1 MKRSMSL
8 RVKEICK
15 RKGRINMYN
24 SYSEFLNDAK
34 ELLTKAMSR
43 KDNLIGAPDDFIRLV
58 KDQRRRCQDVIDLI
72 NEKGDDASIVDSYT
86 ILTTEEYYERDR
98 IVSEL
103 EAYEDREAETEKA

>member
-1 MKRSMSL
+1 
-8 RVKEICK
+8 
-15 RKGRINMYN
+15 MYN

-34 ELLTKAMSR
+34 ELLMKAMSR

-58 KDQRRRCQDVIDLI
+58 TDQRRRCQDVIDLI
-72 NEKGDDASIVDSYT
+72 NEKGDDASIVDTVKDYLVKYSYT
-86 ILTTEEYYERDR
+86 RLTTEEYYERDR